1 MLITLL
7 LGRPRYESKTSHTLD
22 AGRWGTI
29 VDMATTH
36 HYELT
41 VTWTG
46 NTGSGTSSYQ
56 AFERSHDVAIAGK
69 PTIAGSADPAFRGA
83 RERWNPEELLVA
95 SLSQCHMLWYLVLCA
110 KERIVVTEYVD
121 HPTGTLV
128 ETPDGGGHFE
138 EVSLHP
144 EVTITTPDLL
154 ERAIALHERAHRLC
168 YVANSVNFE
177 VRTTPTVVIASG
189 TA

>member
-1 MLITLL
+1 MVRM
-7 LGRPRYESKTSHTLD
+7 GK
-22 AGRWGTI
+22 
-29 VDMATTH
+29 TH

-46 NTGSGTSSYQ
+46 NTGTGTSGYQ
-56 AFERSHDVAIAGK
+56 AFERSHEVTVAGK

-110 KERIVVTEYVD
+110 KEGIVITEYVD
-121 HPTGTLV
+121 HPSGTLV

-138 EVSLHP
+138 EVALQPH
-144 EVTITTPDLL
+144 VTITTPERI
-154 ERAIALHERAHRLC
+154 ERAIALHERAHDLC
-168 YVANSVNFE
+168 YVANSVNFP
-177 VRTTPTVVIASG
+177 VRANPTVVSAVGSRVAAEG
-189 TA
+189 T